1 MTKYRNFVILLL
13 ASFILS
19 GFIFAQ
25 IDDQPSVNF
34 SIQNQT
40 EHVQNLFSS
49 IEYDLNTADVA
60 ALSKYFSSQ
69 TYLSLENGV
78 NGYYSSNQA
87 YYVLESFFKDYHVV
101 SFKLNN
107 IKTDP
112 DNPYATGVYDY
123 DLNGK
128 RDSVQV
134 YLSLK
139 KIGDSWKITQISI
152 D

>member
-1 MTKYRNFVILLL
+1 MIKNRKFVILLL
-13 ASFILS
+13 ASFILN

-25 IDDQPSVNF
+25 IDDQPSGNF
-34 SIQNQT
+34 VSRNQDEQVQSILSDIQN
-40 EHVQNLFSS
+40 
-49 IEYDLNTADVA
+49 DLNKANVSS
-60 ALSKYFSSQ
+60 LSKYFGSQ

-87 YYVLESFFKDYHVV
+87 YYVLESFFKNYQVI

-107 IKTDP
+107 IKNDS
-112 DNPYATGVYDY
+112 DNPCATGVYDY